1 MKNNTR
7 TASPSLLMAIIVAV
21 VMLCVAAGLF
31 IGIKMSN
38 KPKNESFDKTAPEA
52 SVFYPETVLND
63 PDYVIC
69 VGDNKITELKYC
81 DISVTYRYALRPA
94 EEGSCE
100 PMTVTSTL
108 PGYVD
113 KDGNAYVSPQRY
125 PIYNSEELEKFYA
138 IRILNDEEAAAMLN
152 SEALLSASER
162 DQYVLMH
169 MLAQYSRKNV
179 FNSESPIP
187 RNSFVAIQSVLYFT
201 DSRIVRLN
209 MTQSAPLK
217 MDSSQTPYGTSMK
230 VYPIE
235 ENEWV
240 EKPLYRYSL
249 ESLSQNIEELKLVYS
264 YVYDF

>member
-7 TASPSLLMAIIVAV
+7 TANSLFWTVITITIVV
-21 VMLCVAAGLF
+21 ICIVAGLF
-31 IGIKMSN
+31 IGIEISN
-38 KPKNESFDKTAPEA
+38 NSKNESIDKTAPEA

-63 PDYVIC
+63 PDYIIC
-69 VGDNKITELKYC
+69 EGNSKIAELQHC
-81 DISVTYRYALRPA
+81 DITVTYRYALRPA
-94 EEGSCE
+94 KEGSCE
-100 PMTVTSTL
+100 PMTITSTL
-108 PGYVD
+108 SGYVD
-113 KDGNAYVSPQRY
+113 KDGNVYISPQRY
-125 PIYNSEELEKFYA
+125 PVYNSKELEKFYA
-138 IRILNDEEAAAMLN
+138 IRILNDEEASAMLN

>member
-7 TASPSLLMAIIVAV
+7 TASPSLLMVIIVAV

-52 SVFYPETVLND
+52 SAFYPETVLND

-108 PGYVD
+108 SGYID
-113 KDGNAYVSPQRY
+113 KEGNAYVSPQRY

-169 MLAQYSRKNV
+169 MLSQYSRKNV
-179 FNSESPIP
+179 FPIKHGVMNSY
-187 RNSFVAIQSVLYFT
+187 VASQTVLYFT
-201 DSRIVRLN
+201 DSRIVRLG
-209 MTQSAPLK
+209 MTQSAPYKL
-217 MDSSQTPYGTSMK
+217 DNSQTPYGTSMK
-230 VYPIE
+230 VYPFE
-235 ENEWV
+235 GNEWV
-240 EKPLYRYSL
+240 EKPLYRYPA
-249 ESLSQNIEELKLVYS
+249 EILSQQGEELELIYS
-264 YVYDF
+264 FVDN